1 MLRMDQVHVIRHK
14 VLREGASVRQVARE
28 LGLSRNTVSKYL
40 DQAVPVRRTYRQRQR
55 PVWTQVQSRLE
66 ELVAEWEPRTT
77 AKQRLTGVRLYRALV
92 EEGHQ
97 VGLTM
102 IYQYLREHRRRRLEV
117 YVPLVHRVG
126 DEAQVDFFE
135 VTVELDGQWHKA
147 WKFLLRLMYSGRE
160 FVWLYQRCDTIAFL
174 DGHVRAFAYL
184 GGVPRRCIYD
194 NLPAA
199 VRKIVG
205 VERKLTK
212 RFEALVSHYLFEPC
226 FARVGEGHD
235 KGGVESRGKG
245 IRLQHMTPVPRGESL
260 TAIAQRLIADLER
273 AFAERRNA
281 EGRSL
286 VELWNEEQPQLLLLP
301 AAPFEVSQPVTV
313 EVSSRALVRV
323 EGAWYSTPSRWARL
337 RATAFIGMEEIRLVC
352 MGESVIHPRIGFGRR
367 RIVYRHYLPELA
379 RKPQAVRQ
387 VAPEL
392 LAELGEP
399 WGSLWQL
406 LAASHGQ
413 LEAARVLAKLLG
425 TLEEHGE
432 ERLRPVLEAA
442 LAHQQ
447 ARVRDIPSP
456 PVSPESIKVPEGLA
470 NIVIEAA
477 RAADYDHLLLTNGEA
492 HE

>member
-14 VLREGASVRQVARE
+14 VLREGSSVRQVARE

-40 DQAVPVRRTYRQRQR
+40 EQSAAVRRTYRQRPR
-55 PVWTQVQSRLE
+55 PVWALVQSRLE

-97 VGLTM
+97 VGLTT

-126 DEAQVDFFE
+126 EEAQVDFFE

-205 VERKLTK
+205 MERKLTK

-235 KGGVESRGKG
+235 KGGVE
-245 IRLQHMTPVPRGESL
+245 LCQ
-260 TAIAQRLIADLER
+260 
-273 AFAERRNA
+273 
-281 EGRSL
+281 
-286 VELWNEEQPQLLLLP
+286 
-301 AAPFEVSQPVTV
+301 
-313 EVSSRALVRV
+313 
-323 EGAWYSTPSRWARL
+323 EGA
-337 RATAFIGMEEIRLVC
+337 RAPCCTRDEG
-352 MGESVIHPRIGFGRR
+352 GPFG
-367 RIVYRHYLPELA
+367 
-379 RKPQAVRQ
+379 AV
-387 VAPEL
+387 L
-392 LAELGEP
+392 
-399 WGSLWQL
+399 
-406 LAASHGQ
+406 
-413 LEAARVLAKLLG
+413 
-425 TLEEHGE
+425 
-432 ERLRPVLEAA
+432 
-442 LAHQQ
+442 
-447 ARVRDIPSP
+447 
-456 PVSPESIKVPEGLA
+456 
-470 NIVIEAA
+470 
-477 RAADYDHLLLTNGEA
+477 
-492 HE
+492 